1 VRKPKKTPLTSSRHE
16 WVALP
21 NAFDQIMGYARET
34 HLAGKYLN
42 EDLRTGEL
50 RSKKVQFSP
59 DGKRTET
66 PLNRSDWEQW
76 KVLVPSLGVHGW
88 DANEAAHLFVRRAD
102 LDRLYPIHATPTM
115 RAATQSDDS
124 RLPER
129 RRGPMTTHNW
139 HSIDGEIA
147 RRCIDPKTGRVAV
160 PKKENALVA
169 EMRTWCKE
177 QGWAVPAI
185 SEMSE
190 AVRRICAALRTA
202 QK

>member
-21 NAFDQIMGYARET
+21 NAFDQIMIFARDPN
-34 HLAGKYLN
+34 LAGKYLN

-76 KVLVPSLGVHGW
+76 TVLVPSLRIHGW
-88 DANEAAHLFVRRAD
+88 DANEGAHLFVWRAD
-102 LDRLYPIHATPTM
+102 LDRLYPIPATPTKT
-115 RAATQSDDS
+115 AAQQSDVS
-124 RLPER
+124 RQLER
-129 RRGPMTTHNW
+129 RRGPVTTHDW

-147 RRCIDPKTGRVAV
+147 RRCIDPRTSRVAV
-160 PKKENALVA
+160 PKKESALVGD
-169 EMRTWCKE
+169 MRTWCEE
-177 QGWAVPAI
+177 QGWAAPAT

-190 AVRRICAALRTA
+190 AVRRVCAALRKV